1 LRVKQ
6 EKNCTILTRETNSI
20 TDFLNRYLQIIKK
33 QRVEY
38 EDLMERRLRDQKEDL
53 SRQSQAALQDKD
65 AALQSVV
72 DRYLKVQEQQFVEEK
87 TEFEQKTEEQFSAKY
102 EELFS
107 KSLAEAK
114 EKFASKMEEKVSQLT
129 ELSQKLAELDLGLKT
144 SIEFQSGS
152 VQAHRMSAAAL
163 ALVDR
168 LGTSKPAAAEIMT
181 LQAVSG
187 KNSVIESALSSLPK
201 SSLGGGIPTL
211 QELQTRFEES
221 VLPQSRQ
228 AAMVPSGQLGLEGQ
242 ILGMVFSTLK
252 YAPGPEDPAPDTEKD
267 AAEYV
272 LARARRYV
280 QLGEL
285 EQAVEQ
291 LDKLQ
296 GQVAFTVG
304 DWKNLAKER
313 VSVDKV
319 LKVIR
324 LECAL
329 ANEAMGKAL

>member
-1 LRVKQ
+1 
-6 EKNCTILTRETNSI
+6 
-20 TDFLNRYLQIIKK
+20 
-33 QRVEY
+33 
-38 EDLMERRLRDQKEDL
+38 M
-53 SRQSQAALQDKD
+53 
-65 AALQSVV
+65 
-72 DRYLKVQEQQFVEEK
+72 
-87 TEFEQKTEEQFSAKY
+87 
-102 EELFS
+102 
-107 KSLAEAK
+107 AEAK
-114 EKFASKMEEKVSQLT
+114 ENFASKMEEKVSQLT
-129 ELSQKLAELDLGLKT
+129 ELSEKLAELELGLKT
-144 SIEFQSGS
+144 SREFQSGS

-168 LGTSKPAAAEIMT
+168 LETSKPAAAEVMT

-187 KNSVIESALSSLPK
+187 ENSVVESALSSLPK

-228 AAMVPSGQLGLEGQ
+228 AAMVPAGQLGLEGQ
-242 ILGMVFSTLK
+242 LLGMVFSTLK
-252 YAPGPEDPAPDTEKD
+252 YAPGPEEDPAPDTEKD

-272 LARARRYV
+272 LARARRHV

-285 EQAVEQ
+285 EQAVDQ
-291 LDKLQ
+291 LDKVQ

-313 VSVDKV
+313 VTVDKV